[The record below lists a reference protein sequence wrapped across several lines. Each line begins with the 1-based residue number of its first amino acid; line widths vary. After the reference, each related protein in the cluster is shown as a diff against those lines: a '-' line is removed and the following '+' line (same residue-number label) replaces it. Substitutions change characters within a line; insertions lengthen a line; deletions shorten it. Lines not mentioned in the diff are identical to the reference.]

1 MSYFT
6 QNAVKHISSTRLKLL
21 RRRLAKLYG
30 MERADRLLDRMYQMI
45 GRYGVGVG
53 LSSSSN
59 LSGLNQQDVVLITY
73 ADMVQSEGRAP
84 LDVLREFC
92 SQRLKGAV
100 STVHLLPFYPWTSDD
115 GFSVV
120 DYRQV
125 HADYGK
131 WSDVENFASEFQLMF
146 DLVLNHCSSKSP
158 WFREFVSGVEPG
170 MNYIMEGD
178 PNADLSSVVRPRSTP
193 LLTPY
198 QTRGGEK
205 MVWTT
210 FSADQVD
217 LDWTCPDLLFEFL
230 DIILFYLSMG
240 CRILRLDAVAFLWK
254 KMETNCLHLPETH
267 EVIKLIRNFVEVVAP
282 EAILLTE
289 TNVPHE
295 ENVSYFG
302 KGDEAHA
309 VYQFSL
315 PPLLLHGLLRGT
327 SKHLR
332 EWATQ
337 LAPPPKGCHFLN
349 FTASHDG
356 VGVRPLEGILPQ
368 QEVLSLAQEIEQ
380 KGGKVSMRSMPDGSQ
395 SPYELNV
402 TYYSALSDPDHPEL
416 GEARFICSQ
425 ALALSLQGIPA
436 VYFHSL
442 CATPNDQAGFSETG
456 RARTLNRKK
465 WQLSELDS
473 VLNKKNTT
481 SAKVFDWYVTTLR
494 KRASAPAF
502 HPDASQEVL
511 DLGDEIFGL
520 VRSSTDGN
528 QSIVCLY
535 NFSTQPISP
544 QPIDQ
549 IKHWFPT
556 NRAKDLISGGE
567 IIWSDQDLILRPYQA
582 LWLVSH

>member
-6 QNAVKHISSTRLKLL
+6 QTAIKHISSTRLKLL
-21 RRRLAKLYG
+21 RRRLGKLYG
-30 MERADRLLDRMYQMI
+30 VERADRLLDRMYQMI

-53 LSSSSN
+53 LSPSGQN
-59 LSGLNQQDVVLITY
+59 TGLSQQDVVLITY
-73 ADMVQSEGRAP
+73 ADMVQSKGRAP

-92 SQRLKGAV
+92 SHHLKGAV

-125 HADYGK
+125 HPDYGK
-131 WSDVENFASEFQLMF
+131 WTDIENFSKEFQLMF
-146 DLVLNHCSSKSP
+146 DLVLNHCSSKSS
-158 WFREFVSGVEPG
+158 WFKEFVSGVEPG

-178 PNADLSSVVRPRSTP
+178 AEADLSAVVRPRSSP

-205 MVWTT
+205 NVWTT

-254 KMETNCLHLPETH
+254 KLGTNCLHLPETH

-282 EAILLTE
+282 ETILLTE

-332 EWATQ
+332 NWAAN
-337 LAPPPKGCHFLN
+337 LAPPPKGCYFLN

-356 VGVRPLEGILPQ
+356 VGVRPLEGILPKE
-368 QEVLSLAQEIEQ
+368 EVLSLAKEIEG
-380 KGGKVSMRSMPDGSQ
+380 KGGKVSMRSMPDGSE

-402 TYYSALSDPDHPEL
+402 TYYSALSDPKHSEL

-442 CATPNDQAGFSETG
+442 CATPNDQQGFGETG

-465 WQLSELDS
+465 WQLNELES
-473 VLNKKNTT
+473 MLGKKSTT
-481 SAKVFDWYVTTLR
+481 GSKVFDWYVTTLR
-494 KRASAPAF
+494 KRGAAPAF
-502 HPDASQEVL
+502 HPDASQEII
-511 DLGDEIFGL
+511 DLGDSVFGL
-520 VRSSTDGN
+520 VRSSVDGN

-535 NFSTQPISP
+535 NFLPKTCPVKPMNIL
-544 QPIDQ
+544 
-549 IKHWFPT
+549 KKWFPSGG
-556 NRAKDLISGGE
+556 AKDLISGGE
-567 IIWSDQDLILRPYQA
+567 IHWGSKALELRPYQA